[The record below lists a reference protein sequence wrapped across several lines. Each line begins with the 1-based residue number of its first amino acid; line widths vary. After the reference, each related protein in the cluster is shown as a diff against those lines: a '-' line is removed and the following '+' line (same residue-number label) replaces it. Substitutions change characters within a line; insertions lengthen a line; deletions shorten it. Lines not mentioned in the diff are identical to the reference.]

1 MKGKRALYQASISHF
16 LQESPE
22 AVIGAIAQAHSQAIE
37 HLQTGAWRAQIN
49 LLQSVLRLKASGNI
63 LFELLIPRMGR
74 RADVALIL
82 ENIIFILE
90 FKVGADRYSAQ
101 DMRQVHGY
109 ALDLH
114 HFHEGS
120 HDKTIIPI
128 LVATKAPE
136 LIVELK
142 RPFENVYPPLLVN
155 ADNLAT
161 VLQSCMDSNISRQP
175 LNLKQWFE
183 SGYKP
188 TPTIIEAAQALY
200 ANHDVTDIARNDA
213 GAQNLHLTSATIEK
227 IVHSAKQNG
236 HKTICF
242 VTGVPGAG
250 KTLVGLNVATASSNA
265 AADEHAVFLS
275 GNGPLVH
282 VLTEALA
289 RDSRARLQ
297 HKTMDEAS
305 RAASGHIQNIHRFR
319 DDYVGNKRVPPER
332 VVIFDEAQRAWNLDS
347 TRKFMLNKRG
357 QQEFDQSEPAFLMG
371 VMDRHH
377 GWCVIIALVGGGQ
390 EINTGE
396 AGLQGWI
403 DACSKEFSH
412 WNVVY
417 SAQLTQPEYA
427 GKNVDVT
434 ELANAKLEANLH
446 LSTSMRSFRAE
457 TLSHMVHHLIANDAV
472 KSRQCYE
479 SFKGRFPIKITRDL
493 SIARAWLRHQSLGN
507 QTKGVIA
514 SSGALRLKPDG
525 LFVKN
530 IVSAA
535 HWFLDGPDDVRS
547 SHYLEDVATEFDI
560 QGLELDWCLVAWD
573 ADLRY
578 QAGNFEHWKFKGS
591 EWERRRQLD
600 AQRYLENAYRV
611 LLTRARQGMVI
622 FLPKGGVDDAT
633 RQPHFYEETY
643 TYLLA
648 CGVESI
654 EDEGAKTEDRT

>member
-128 LVATKAPE
+128 LVAAKAPE

-142 RPFENVYPPLLVN
+142 PPFESVYPPLLAN

-200 ANHDVTDIARNDA
+200 ANHDVTDIARKDA

-242 VTGVPGAG
+242 V
-250 KTLVGLNVATASSNA
+250 
-265 AADEHAVFLS
+265 
-275 GNGPLVH
+275 
-282 VLTEALA
+282 
-289 RDSRARLQ
+289 
-297 HKTMDEAS
+297 
-305 RAASGHIQNIHRFR
+305 
-319 DDYVGNKRVPPER
+319 
-332 VVIFDEAQRAWNLDS
+332 
-347 TRKFMLNKRG
+347 
-357 QQEFDQSEPAFLMG
+357 
-371 VMDRHH
+371 
-377 GWCVIIALVGGGQ
+377 C
-390 EINTGE
+390 
-396 AGLQGWI
+396 
-403 DACSKEFSH
+403 
-412 WNVVY
+412 
-417 SAQLTQPEYA
+417 
-427 GKNVDVT
+427 
-434 ELANAKLEANLH
+434 
-446 LSTSMRSFRAE
+446 
-457 TLSHMVHHLIANDAV
+457 
-472 KSRQCYE
+472 
-479 SFKGRFPIKITRDL
+479 
-493 SIARAWLRHQSLGN
+493 
-507 QTKGVIA
+507 
-514 SSGALRLKPDG
+514 
-525 LFVKN
+525 
-530 IVSAA
+530 
-535 HWFLDGPDDVRS
+535 
-547 SHYLEDVATEFDI
+547 
-560 QGLELDWCLVAWD
+560 
-573 ADLRY
+573 
-578 QAGNFEHWKFKGS
+578 
-591 EWERRRQLD
+591 
-600 AQRYLENAYRV
+600 
-611 LLTRARQGMVI
+611 
-622 FLPKGGVDDAT
+622 
-633 RQPHFYEETY
+633 
-643 TYLLA
+643 
-648 CGVESI
+648 
-654 EDEGAKTEDRT
+654 